1 MFNFLVSTEL
11 KNSVPRLQ
19 DYMDNLSNYP
29 VLAVFYLAAYSVT
42 YKANSYALIL
52 GVIAC
57 IVLVGLT
64 LLCLSQMVLLF
75 GLSLRQFALQRM
87 SPISTCLR
95 LLLAGLFAAS
105 MAFMVVCLLVA
116 TQQIVS
122 TGLIEWHL
130 R

>member
-1 MFNFLVSTEL
+1 
-11 KNSVPRLQ
+11 
-19 DYMDNLSNYP
+19 MDNLSNYP